1 MRESNV
7 VWSLPRRL
15 GFLVLAIFL
24 LLNSVP
30 TLVAMVPVLG
40 EWLVEGYQAL
50 WNLVIPWIGEH
61 VLGIVEPITVLPNGS
76 GDTTWNYVQ
85 LFGIV
90 MLSLVVGST
99 WAVAD
104 RKRRD
109 YVALNYWTMIV
120 VRYALAW
127 AMVMYGLIKVF
138 KAQFPFPGLM
148 TLTQTYGE
156 ASPMGLAWTF
166 MGYSPGYNLF
176 TGSAEVLAGVLLLTR
191 RTTTFGALVAVG
203 VTANIAAMNY
213 CYDIPVKLFS
223 SILLLMACYLLGNDM
238 RRVADLL
245 VFNRATAPVEILP
258 HFTRRW
264 ACITRVVLKTIF
276 MLLLAALGVMAW
288 SQAREYGPDG
298 PREPLY
304 GLYEVE
310 SFSVGGVVRPPLT
323 TDGPRWRQ
331 LIVEQFGFA
340 VVRTMDGKRGF
351 FGAKTDVDGHTLTL
365 HRGGEQPVEY
375 KLHYEQLGPDALV
388 LRGEIAEGPAQITL
402 RKLNPNDFE
411 LVKRG
416 FHWVNEY
423 PYNR

>member
-1 MRESNV
+1 MRDPTA

-24 LLNSVP
+24 LLNAVP
-30 TLVAMVPVLG
+30 MLVAMVPVVG
-40 EWLVEGYQAL
+40 ELATEWYQAL
-50 WNLVIPWIGEH
+50 WNLVIPWIGRH
-61 VLGIVEPITVLPNGS
+61 VLGIREPITVLPNGS

-85 LFGIV
+85 LFGMV
-90 MLSLVVGST
+90 MISLVVGT
-99 WAVAD
+99 AWAFAD
-104 RKRRD
+104 RKRRN
-109 YVALNYWTMIV
+109 YAALNYWTMIV

-138 KAQFPFPGLM
+138 KAQFPFPGLT

-176 TGSAEVLAGVLLLTR
+176 AGGAETLAGLLLLSR
-191 RTTTFGALVAVG
+191 RTTTFGALVAIG
-203 VTANIAAMNY
+203 VTANIVAMNFS
-213 CYDIPVKLFS
+213 YDIPVKLFS
-223 SILLLMACYLLGNDM
+223 STLLLMGLYLLGNDI

-245 VFNRATAPVEILP
+245 VFNRATAPVEYPP

-264 ACITRVVLKTIF
+264 ARITRVVLKTIF
-276 MLLLAALGVMAW
+276 VLLLAAIGVMARG
-288 SQAREYGPDG
+288 QAHEYGPDG
-298 PREPLY
+298 PKPPLY

-310 SFSVGGVVRPPLT
+310 GFSVGGVVRPPLT

-331 LIVEQFGFA
+331 LIVEQYGFA

-351 FGAKTDVDGHTLTL
+351 FGASADVEAHTLTL
-365 HRGGEQPVEY
+365 QRGGEQPVEY
-375 KLHYEQLGPDALV
+375 RLQYEQPNPDALV
-388 LRGEIAEGPAQITL
+388 LRGDIAEGPAEIIL
-402 RKLNPNDFE
+402 RKLDPNDFE

-416 FHWVNEY
+416 FRWVNEY